1 MSLQENHIV
10 RGGHFKEKMGRST
23 EKSGRMKCDKK
34 TFGLK
39 SKVVIGEFPSDS
51 VLGTPCFHCSEY
63 RFDPWLGK

>member
-1 MSLQENHIV
+1 MET
-10 RGGHFKEKMGRST
+10 K